1 MDKGKDLLPPIPTG
15 TTPNGTPREDGGS
28 YMKQYEKNKE
38 RPQYKV
44 CVKLMIIFLI
54 IQSIKTLSS
63 DFAKSTF

>member
-44 CVKLMIIFLI
+44 F
-54 IQSIKTLSS
+54 
-63 DFAKSTF
+63 